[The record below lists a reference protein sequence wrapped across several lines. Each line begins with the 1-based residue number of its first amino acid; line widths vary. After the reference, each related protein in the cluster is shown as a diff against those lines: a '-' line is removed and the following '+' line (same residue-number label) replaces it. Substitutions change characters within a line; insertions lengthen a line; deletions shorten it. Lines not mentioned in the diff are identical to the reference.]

1 MSARK
6 IHPLEIVLRAHGTA
20 ELVNAN
26 DQTLWASDAD
36 EDFKETNSNEFLQE
50 DDLDDI
56 LAYLIEEGIITEK
69 EFDEFDSGDWDM
81 TVETLENSIDEPPF
95 DEEDED

>member
-81 TVETLENSIDEPPF
+81 TVETLEDSIDEPPF